1 MGGEWNPILFLDYRR
16 HPMDDGA
23 ATMARPRKKAEPRP
37 TDGRAAIVQIKG
49 TTAYADWLERFHQET
64 HIPKTTLF
72 RLGIALLAKQH
83 GFEEPPEM

>member
-1 MGGEWNPILFLDYRR
+1 M
-16 HPMDDGA
+16 
-23 ATMARPRKKAEPRP
+23 TEPRRWLARGRKP
-37 TDGRAAIVQIKG
+37 NRNRRTDARIKG